1 VVAAY
6 AYPLMQLLSHPRF
19 GSPAFKPF

>member
-1 VVAAY
+1 VAAY
-6 AYPLMQLLSHPRF
+6 AFPLMQLLSHPRF